1 MDMRNSNRRI
11 LTLGKENINTAEY
24 LKSLENIIQFQSY
37 VLEHIH
43 DDFSVLFNIISK
55 SLGID
60 AMLTYSCTEAGMV
73 ESVVY
78 NKDVSNPAKYN
89 TYLNA
94 GIGRMFNMNH
104 NIYSFPEELPDDM
117 REEIQKAYEDIAG
130 KEIVVCSGIVESV
143 LYSVVLILGEHY
155 TDLGIEFNDC
165 SDMFLNSVHLMM
177 ESRIM
182 TQKMRYDS
190 EYDLLT
196 GLYNRRCY
204 FSKCKEEYNML
215 ASVGIFFM
223 DVNYLKKTNDMYGHD
238 AGDALLKKA
247 AESIKAIVCEN
258 IHGFRMGGD
267 EFIMVALNCAE
278 SDIPKI
284 KARWEKE
291 LEIVNEKYGMS
302 PCSVA
307 VGTAF
312 ARGSFQIEELC
323 KIADDRMYE
332 DKRRKHNCR

>member
-1 MDMRNSNRRI
+1 M
-11 LTLGKENINTAEY
+11 GKDNINEY
-24 LKSLENIIQFQSY
+24 LKFLENIVQFQSY

-43 DDFSVLFNIISK
+43 DDFSVLFDIISK

-60 AMLTYSCTEAGMV
+60 AMLTYTCTQFGMV
-73 ESVVY
+73 DSVVY
-78 NKDVSNPAKYN
+78 DKDISNPARHS

-94 GIGRMFNMNH
+94 GLGRMFNNKH
-104 NIYSFPEELPDDM
+104 DIYASSDELPDDM
-117 REEIQKAYEDIAG
+117 KEEIQCIYKKLDG
-130 KEIVVCSGIVESV
+130 KGIIVCSGEVEKL
-143 LYSVVLILGEHY
+143 LYSVVLIQGEH
-155 TDLGIEFNDC
+155 DAEMGIEFADC

-177 ESRIM
+177 ESRLM
-182 TQKMRYDS
+182 TQKVRYDS
-190 EYDLLT
+190 EHDLLT

-204 FSKCKEEYNML
+204 FTKCKEEYNML

-247 AESIKAIVCEN
+247 AESIKAMVCEN

-278 SDIPKI
+278 GDVAKI

-291 LEIVNEKYGMS
+291 LENVNEKYGMND

-312 ARGSFQIEELC
+312 AKGSFQIEELC

-332 DKRRKHNCR
+332 NKRKMHSCRL

>member
-1 MDMRNSNRRI
+1 M
-11 LTLGKENINTAEY
+11 GKDNTNMTEY
-24 LKSLENIIQFQSY
+24 LKSLENIVQFQSY

-60 AMLTYSCTEAGMV
+60 AMLTYSCTEVGMV
-73 ESVVY
+73 DGVVY
-78 NKDVSNPAKYN
+78 DKDIPSAARYSE
-89 TYLNA
+89 YLNA

-104 NIYSFPEELPDDM
+104 NIYSSSEELPDDM
-117 REEIQKAYEDIAG
+117 REEIQKVYKKIDN
-130 KEIVVCSGIVESV
+130 KEIVVCSGKVESV
-143 LYSVVLILGEHY
+143 LYSAVLILGEH
-155 TDLGIEFNDC
+155 DEELGIKFSDC

-190 EYDLLT
+190 EHDLLT

-204 FSKCKEEYNML
+204 FTKCKEEYNML

-223 DVNYLKKTNDMYGHD
+223 DVNHLKQTNDLYGHD

-247 AESIKAIVCEN
+247 AESIKAMVSEN
-258 IHGFRMGGD
+258 LHGFRMGGD

-278 SDIPKI
+278 SDVPKI

-291 LEIVNEKYGMS
+291 LELVNEKYGMS

-312 ARGSFQIEELC
+312 AKGAFQIEELC

>member
-1 MDMRNSNRRI
+1 MSKD
-11 LTLGKENINTAEY
+11 NINTAEY
-24 LKSLENIIQFQSY
+24 LKTLENIIQFQSY

-78 NKDVSNPAKYN
+78 DKAVSNPARYGE
-89 TYLNA
+89 YLNA

-104 NIYSFPEELPDDM
+104 NIYSSPEELPDDM
-117 REEIQKAYEDIAG
+117 REEIEKVYEDTADKG
-130 KEIVVCSGIVESV
+130 IVVCSGIVESV
-143 LYSVVLILGEHY
+143 LYSVVLILGEH
-155 TDLGIEFNDC
+155 DADFCIEFNDC

-190 EYDLLT
+190 EHDQLT

-204 FSKCKEEYNML
+204 FSKCKDEYTML
-215 ASVGIFFM
+215 ASVAIFFM
-223 DVNYLKKTNDMYGHD
+223 DVNYLKKTNDLYGHD

-247 AESIKAIVCEN
+247 AESIKAMVSEN

-278 SDIPKI
+278 SDVSKI

-291 LEIVNEKYGMS
+291 LENVNEKYGMS

-312 ARGSFQIEELC
+312 AKGTFQIEELC

-332 DKRRKHNCR
+332 DKRKKHKCR